1 MPRSRRQP
9 QLLVST
15 ENDAEKAD
23 AKMLQQF
30 YEQLRDMEADKDKA
44 AARAQAIR
52 ELQLGLLDQL
62 RRGDA
67 RQEGLLLQQ
76 QRLLQQQQK

>member
-1 MPRSRRQP
+1 MAAQP
-9 QLLVST
+9 
-15 ENDAEKAD
+15 AD
-23 AKMLQQF
+23 AMLLQQF
-30 YEQLRDMEADKDKA
+30 YEQLRNMEADKDKS